1 MRAGVAAGAIYKD
14 RDIRRNALGELK
26 KRQFI
31 TPHIDTLR
39 YNFSDIDQSYNDQAL
54 PLLESKFVTSDSR
67 DSMGFKLAK
76 AQNLSRLANQKNA
89 AISQRMAAIDE
100 QNRQI
105 ESTNAVNRAE
115 TANQKSQYLTGL
127 EYQDKMLDSEALNR
141 VFSDVINPLGQQFGQ
156 QGRDAFNRK
165 VDTNYRLEMADA
177 DKLENAR
184 ISGDLNSKGY
194 TAKWNALTPQERSQY
209 SDISDYV
216 YSQNPDDWKAIY
228 SRSKAYQNNVN
239 NAVGTYTRATGPLVF
254 YKKGGNLRSAQE
266 QIAINAA
273 KQAQKS
279 TAKLSDNL
287 MKMLQQLTK

>member
-1 MRAGVAAGAIYKD
+1 MRAGVDARAIYKD

-89 AISQRMAAIDE
+89 AISQRIAAIDE

-141 VFSDVINPLGQQFGQ
+141 VFSDVLNPLGQQFGQ

-184 ISGDLNSKGY
+184 ISSDLNSKGY

-239 NAVGTYTRATGPLVF
+239 NAVGAYIRATGPLVF